1 MSLKSLIIKNFK
13 SILDIHITDIPNFSV
28 FAGANG
34 SGKSN
39 LFEALEFIKDV
50 VKYGAKDA
58 IRKHGGYD
66 SIRSYKLKSPKA
78 KVFGVFLT
86 IDINENHYKYM
97 LVIRDLDSEPT
108 IYEQIRKNGKVIA
121 KRLHKNSLFVF
132 GKKQDIN
139 YSSNESILKLIAIE
153 GKELF
158 DYLSSIVRYQI
169 DPIKAKEADDFDADE
184 ALNSD
189 ASNISTVLNTLEKDN
204 NIRDEIMETMAMI
217 VPNLDKIVVEK
228 ERLNNK
234 SLLMFKEKNSHKR
247 FPARLISDGTIYALA
262 MLAIIYSNKKG
273 LVLIEEPERGLNPQ
287 AIMELIEIFRDKS
300 SELNIFINTHS
311 ESIVRVLEPRELFL
325 VDKKEGKTEIKNIQ
339 KSFPN
344 YDYSKIGIDKM
355 WMSNMFDGG
364 LPW

>member
-1 MSLKSLIIKNFK
+1 MNLKSLRIKNFK
-13 SILDIHITDIPNFSV
+13 SIVDVQIEDIANFSV

-39 LFEALEFIKDV
+39 IFEALEFIKDV
-50 VKYGAKDA
+50 IKYGAKDA

-66 SIRSYKLKSPKA
+66 SIHSYKLKAPKT
-78 KVFGVFLT
+78 KVFGAYL
-86 IDINENHYKYM
+86 IININKNYYKYK
-97 LVIRDLDSEPT
+97 LIIKDLDRNPF
-108 IYEQIRKNGKVIA
+108 IYESITKNSKEIA
-121 KRLHKNSLFVF
+121 KRTNRSLFIF
-132 GKKQDIN
+132 GEKQELN

-158 DYLSSIVRYQI
+158 DYLTSIVRYQI
-169 DPIKAKEADDFDADE
+169 DPIKAKEADDFDANDI
-184 ALNSD
+184 LNSD
-189 ASNISTVLNTLEKDN
+189 ASNISTVLNTLEKENDT
-204 NIRDEIMETMAMI
+204 RDEIMETMAMI

-234 SLLMFKEKNSHKR
+234 SLLMFKEKNSRKK

-287 AIMELIEIFRDKS
+287 AIIELIEIFRDKS
-300 SELNIFINTHS
+300 RDLNIFINTHS
-311 ESIVRVLEPRELFL
+311 ESIVRVLEPKELFL

-339 KSFPN
+339 KTFPN
-344 YDYSKIGIDKM
+344 YDYSTISIDKM